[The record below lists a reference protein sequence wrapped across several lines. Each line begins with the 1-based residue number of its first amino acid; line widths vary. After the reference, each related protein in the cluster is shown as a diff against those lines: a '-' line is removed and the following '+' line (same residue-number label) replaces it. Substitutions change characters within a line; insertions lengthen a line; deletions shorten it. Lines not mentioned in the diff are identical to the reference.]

1 MSKHR
6 EAFEAFQTIF
16 NYTQRKC
23 KNCIFSI
30 KGIKDEDFCV
40 FEGCPGV
47 FVSDYLNEDI
57 RKRVEE
63 LEVQERVNAYKDLE
77 ETRNICRKYAD
88 EIRGLG
94 ET

>member
-1 MSKHR
+1 MKRFKQYLTIRR
-6 EAFEAFQTIF
+6 ENAKTVFLAL
-16 NYTQRKC
+16 
-23 KNCIFSI
+23 I

-57 RKRVEE
+57 RKRVEK
-63 LEVQERVNAYKDLE
+63 LEVNEMVKKYKDIE

-94 ET
+94 DKK